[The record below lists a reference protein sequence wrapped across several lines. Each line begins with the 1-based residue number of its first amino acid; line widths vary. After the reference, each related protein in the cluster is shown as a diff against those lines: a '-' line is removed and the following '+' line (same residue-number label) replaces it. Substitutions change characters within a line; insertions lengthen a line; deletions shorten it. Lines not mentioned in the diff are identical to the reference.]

1 MIHHLVQA
9 AMLEIDALI
18 RHDPI
23 RSTFQLAGHGDVGR
37 ICAVI
42 VDAGITL
49 GIYPDAEVGLP
60 RTGDED
66 AQVGS
71 KQDIG
76 VFAYD
81 VIGFDGAAIE
91 RHHER
96 AAGGVVDGAVLGQ
109 MDAAGGAQAEGATS
123 LQGDLDGLFSG
134 GNLAAIAQY
143 RFPVGDVDRA
153 GDLYLSSGG
162 SPDRLLGI

>member
-1 MIHHLVQA
+1 MIHHLVEA

-23 RSTFQLAGHGDVGR
+23 GSTFQLAGHGDVR
-37 ICAVI
+37 RLCAVI
-42 VDAGITL
+42 VDAGISL

-60 RTGDED
+60 WTGDED
-66 AQVGS
+66 AQVRS
-71 KQDIG
+71 KQNIG

-96 AAGGVVDGAVLGQ
+96 AARRVVDGAVFCEV
-109 MDAAGGAQAEGATS
+109 DAAGGTQPE
-123 LQGDLDGLFSG
+123 
-134 GNLAAIAQY
+134 
-143 RFPVGDVDRA
+143 
-153 GDLYLSSGG
+153 
-162 SPDRLLGI
+162 

>member
-9 AMLEIDALI
+9 AMLEIDALV

-23 RSTFQLAGHGDVGR
+23 RSTFELAGHGDVGR

-42 VDAGITL
+42 VDAGISL
-49 GIYPDAEVGLP
+49 GIYPDAEVGLS
-60 RTGDED
+60 RTGNKNV
-66 AQVGS
+66 QVGG

-81 VIGFDGAAIE
+81 IIGFDGAAIE

-96 AAGGVVDGAVLGQ
+96 AAGRVVNGAVLRQ
-109 MDAAGGAQAEGATS
+109 VDAAGGAQTE
-123 LQGDLDGLFSG
+123 
-134 GNLAAIAQY
+134 
-143 RFPVGDVDRA
+143 
-153 GDLYLSSGG
+153 
-162 SPDRLLGI
+162 

>member
-23 RSTFQLAGHGDVGR
+23 GSTFELAGHGDIR
-37 ICAVI
+37 RFCAVI
-42 VDAGITL
+42 VDASISL
-49 GIYPDAEVGLP
+49 RIYPDAEVGLP
-60 RTGDED
+60 WTRDED
-66 AQVGS
+66 AQVRG

-81 VIGFDGAAIE
+81 VISFDGAAIE

-96 AAGGVVDGAVLGQ
+96 AASRVVDGAVLCEVH
-109 MDAAGGAQAEGATS
+109 AAGGTKPE
-123 LQGDLDGLFSG
+123 
-134 GNLAAIAQY
+134 
-143 RFPVGDVDRA
+143 
-153 GDLYLSSGG
+153 
-162 SPDRLLGI
+162 